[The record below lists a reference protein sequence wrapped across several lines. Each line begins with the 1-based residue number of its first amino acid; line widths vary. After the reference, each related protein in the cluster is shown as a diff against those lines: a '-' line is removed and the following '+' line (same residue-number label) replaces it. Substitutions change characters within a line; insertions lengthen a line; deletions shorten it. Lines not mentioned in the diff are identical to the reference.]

1 MEHPQPGP
9 CGRVRMRKQRR
20 RAADRFVLDFAGEK
34 QEILQGFLGKSLWTM
49 GLFCSFFLPRTL
61 KARDAPLQART
72 EVAET
77 LCFLLGH
84 LEGLTPFTGFTAEQ
98 SIQPCFY
105 LSPSCLLKN
114 PQGDKAVTIPSHLQH
129 RWRYRD
135 LLLFMGIAFPLP
147 VCFKGHHHILC
158 SGTGPAPPGYIQ
170 HPRTSHLEKSLTRDF
185 LASFNWLS
193 QHPSQVDIIILLS
206 AICCW
211 RQSSPNWDS
220 DLSCVI
226 TQFHAGW
233 TRHKEIT
240 PGR

>member
-1 MEHPQPGP
+1 MHLCKP
-9 CGRVRMRKQRR
+9 
-20 RAADRFVLDFAGEK
+20 
-34 QEILQGFLGKSLWTM
+34 
-49 GLFCSFFLPRTL
+49 
-61 KARDAPLQART
+61 

-84 LEGLTPFTGFTAEQ
+84 LEGLRLLTPFTGFTAEQ
-98 SIQPCFY
+98 SIQPCFC

-114 PQGDKAVTIPSHLQH
+114 PQGDRAVTSHPPCSITEGT
-129 RWRYRD
+129 WRYQD

-147 VCFKGHHHILC
+147 VCSKGHHHILC
-158 SGTGPAPPGYIQ
+158 SGSGPTPPGYIQ

-185 LASFNWLS
+185 SHLASINSVS

-226 TQFHAGW
+226 AQFHAGCA
-233 TRHKEIT
+233 RHKEIT
-240 PGR
+240 PGRQDVLQLREVKARSLWCFWPPGLV